1 VDSPSDGSPRLRPS
15 DSAAS
20 LRPSDSAASLRLDKW
35 LWFARF
41 FKTRSLAAAQITG
54 GHVRVNGT
62 RATKAAQ
69 AVRPGDTLTFS
80 QGRAVRVVHI
90 RALPVRRGPA
100 PEARATYD
108 DLSPPAPPSP
118 AEMGAP
124 EPVAGRVGRKERRAG
139 RLSRQGPLD

>member
-1 VDSPSDGSPRLRPS
+1 MPSDDEGARHGIVGP
-15 DSAAS
+15 D
-20 LRPSDSAASLRLDKW
+20 ASLRLDKW

-41 FKTRSLAAAQITG
+41 FKTRSLAAAQVAA

-62 RATKAAQ
+62 RTTKAAQ

-80 QGRAVRVVHI
+80 QGRMVRVVRI
-90 RALPVRRGPA
+90 AALPLRRGPA
-100 PEARATYD
+100 PEARAAYD

-118 AEMGAP
+118 AAQGAP
-124 EPVAGRVGRKERRAG
+124 APVAGRVSRKERRAG